1 MTFLLD
7 TNVISEVR
15 RKRPDGRV
23 LSWLSRAD
31 PAALCISVLT
41 LGEIAKG
48 AAQCA
53 VRDSA
58 QAAIY
63 YQWLDL
69 VRVNY
74 ADRTI
79 AVDADIAEAWGRLA
93 TKRTFPVVDG
103 LIAATAIVRGLTL
116 VTRNDRDFADAGVT
130 VIDPWFL

>member
-116 VTRNDRDFADAGVT
+116 VTRNDRYFADAGVT

>member
-15 RKRPDGRV
+15 RKRPDGSV

-31 PAALCISVLT
+31 PATLCISVLT

-53 VRDSA
+53 VRDGA

-69 VRVNY
+69 VRSNY

-79 AVDADIAEAWGRLA
+79 AVDAAIAEAWGRLA

-103 LIAATAIVRGLTL
+103 LIAATALVRGMTL
-116 VTRNDRDFADAGVT
+116 VTHNVRDFADAGVS
-130 VIDPWFL
+130 VIDPWSL